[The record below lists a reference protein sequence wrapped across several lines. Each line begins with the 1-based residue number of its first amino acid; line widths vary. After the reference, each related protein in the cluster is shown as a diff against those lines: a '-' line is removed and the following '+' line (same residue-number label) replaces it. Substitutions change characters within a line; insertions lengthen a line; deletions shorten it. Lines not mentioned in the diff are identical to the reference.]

1 MTSVTLDHVTKV
13 FGRDTTVLDG
23 LNLNIGAGEL
33 MVLLGPSGSG
43 KSTIL
48 RLIAGLETPTRG
60 RVLFDGE
67 DVTGISTRERNV
79 ALVQQDGALY
89 THLSAREN
97 IRFPL
102 ARRKVSKQDSDRVVE
117 AGAAQIGIR
126 ALLGKMPGELSAG
139 HRHSVATARALVRES
154 RVLLMD
160 EPLALLDAK
169 VRQRTRLEIAR
180 YHEELGTTTV
190 YVTNEQQEAMSL
202 GDRIALLDERGTL
215 RQVGSPREIYRHPQ
229 SLFVADFVGEL
240 NHTEVQLERD
250 GDGWWLPLGND
261 RFRLDTSVVAD
272 RPGLDRHLG
281 REVVVGIRPEHLA
294 VAPPGAPF
302 ASCLHGKVDRVEDVG
317 SYANVWA
324 LVGDWRIK
332 AHLHRDRLP
341 VPGNLIELVVDPQ
354 HLHFFEPGT
363 GVRIQTSLC

>member
-1 MTSVTLDHVTKV
+1 MTSVTLADVTKV
-13 FGRDTTVLDG
+13 FPGDTTVLDG
-23 LNLNIGAGEL
+23 LNLHIESGEL

-48 RLIAGLETPTRG
+48 RLIAGLETPTEG

-67 DVTGISTRERNV
+67 DVTNMVTRDRNV

-89 THLSAREN
+89 KHLSAREN

-102 ARRKVSKQDSDRVVE
+102 ARRKVSDQDSDRVVE
-117 AGAAQIGIR
+117 ASAAQIGIL

-160 EPLALLDAK
+160 EPLALLDAQA
-169 VRQRTRLEIAR
+169 RLRTRLEIAR
-180 YHEELGTTTV
+180 HHEELGTTTV

-202 GDRIALLDERGTL
+202 GNRIALLDEGGTL
-215 RQVGSPREIYRHPQ
+215 RQVDSPREIYRHPH

-240 NHTEVQLERD
+240 NHAKVKLERD
-250 GDGWWLPLGND
+250 SDGWWLPLGND
-261 RFRLDTSVVAD
+261 RFPLDNPVVAE
-272 RPGLDRHLG
+272 RPGLDQRLG
-281 REVVVGIRPEHLA
+281 RVVVVGIRPEHLA
-294 VAPPGAPF
+294 IAPPGAPF

-317 SYANVWA
+317 SHANVWA

-354 HLHFFEPGT
+354 HLHFFELGT
-363 GVRIQTSLC
+363 GDRI